1 MVMMRMCYKNSFKI
15 TIFISYELLHIYQ
28 KLVMIFDACIDHK
41 PFIIIAYSI
50 NICSTKHSI
59 IRVFPGNHIYCALII
74 KLNIWFSIK
83 LFFKHLCYFLF
94 VWWETNSELFWKW
107 IFICA
112 CYACVVFAFL
122 VHYYFLFIILIH

>member
-1 MVMMRMCYKNSFKI
+1 
-15 TIFISYELLHIYQ
+15 
-28 KLVMIFDACIDHK
+28 
-41 PFIIIAYSI
+41 
-50 NICSTKHSI
+50 
-59 IRVFPGNHIYCALII
+59 LII